1 MSTRIGGA
9 PVQTWGYNRGLP
21 GPLLRSRVGDTL
33 AVAQHNGLPE
43 ATSMHFHGLA
53 LRNDMDGVPALTQ
66 AATAPG
72 AAFTATFKTAH
83 PGTYWYHSH
92 MELQRDRA
100 LYGPLIVD
108 DPHEPLPYDAEWVV
122 LLDDWLDG
130 IDGRTPAIQAAT
142 LSKGMGSTGSG
153 RSGMSG
159 MSGMS
164 GGGSST
170 ASPFL
175 GSDGGDVNYPLHLV
189 NGRDPLDPEVF
200 RAKAGQRVR
209 IRLINSAGDTAY
221 RVGIPGV
228 RLTVTHTDGFPVV
241 HQEVDALVLGMGERF
256 DVLVTVPDHPVPLT
270 VLAEGK
276 TGRTFAILDAGR
288 GRRPTAASV
297 PTRLGGKVIGA
308 RMTAADPSVR
318 LAPKEADVTHTL
330 AMTGSMSRYD
340 WGINGRRYDESDP
353 FASAVDIRA
362 GHRVRLDFANR
373 TMMWHPMHLHGHT
386 FQVGATGPR
395 KDTVVV
401 KPMETVSV
409 FFDADNPGQWLTH
422 CHNAYHAARGMMA
435 VVSYVQ

>member
-1 MSTRIGGA
+1 MHARIGA
-9 PVQTWGYNRGLP
+9 RSVATWGYNQGLP

-33 AVAQHNGLPE
+33 SVTQRNGLPDT
-43 ATSMHFHGLA
+43 TSVHFHGLA
-53 LRNDMDGVPALTQ
+53 LRNDADGVPGLTQ

-72 AAFTATFKTAH
+72 SAFTATFKTAQ

-108 DPHEPLPYDAEWVV
+108 DLHEPLSYDAEWVV

-130 IDGRTPAIQAAT
+130 IDGRTPAAEAAT
-142 LSKGMGSTGSG
+142 LFKGMRSSG
-153 RSGMSG
+153 SGMSG
-159 MSGMS
+159 MSGRS
-164 GGGSST
+164 GTSS
-170 ASPFL
+170 SPFL
-175 GSDGGDVNYPLHLV
+175 GSDGGDVSYSMHLV
-189 NGRDPLDPEVF
+189 NGRDPMHPETF
-200 RAKAGQRVR
+200 RAAPGQRVR

-228 RLTVTHTDGFPVV
+228 KLTVTHTDGYPVV
-241 HQEVDALVLGMGERF
+241 HRQVDALLLGMGERC

-276 TGRTFAILDAGR
+276 SGRTFAILDAGA
-288 GRRPTAASV
+288 GRRPTVASL
-297 PTRLGGKVIGA
+297 PNALDGTVIGA
-308 RMTAADPSVR
+308 RQTVADPSVR
-318 LAPKEADVTHTL
+318 LTTKDVDVTRTL
-330 AMTGSMSRYD
+330 ELTGSMGKYD
-340 WGINGRRYDESDP
+340 WGINGRRYDESNP

-362 GHRVRLDFANR
+362 GQRVRLDFVNR

-386 FQVGATGPR
+386 FQVGAAGPR

-401 KPMETVSV
+401 KPMETVQV

-435 VVSYVQ
+435 VVSYVR